1 MSKFKLPLAPR
12 DRGLIDL
19 RERLACAARELHFS
33 AVSGDATNGQTLL
46 VIAGNLA
53 GLALSIPARPAQQRS
68 GGLVDASTL
77 FATQILQRG
86 MEPRGDVIAFRE
98 KK

>member
-1 MSKFKLPLAPR
+1 MSEFKLPLAPR
-12 DRGLIDL
+12 DRSWIDL
-19 RERLACAARELHFS
+19 RERLARAARELHFS
-33 AVSGDATNGQTLL
+33 AVSGDAANGQTLL

-53 GLALSIPARPAQQRS
+53 GLALSIPERPIQQIS

-77 FATQILQRG
+77 FATQVLQRDTR
-86 MEPRGDVIAFRE
+86 PHGDVVAFRE